1 MVGGCEQM
9 FAAAGVRYAG
19 ADFVFISFVSFS
31 MTSCVLK
38 ADMIS
43 YSCRKFKLRRNVY
56 CFT

>member
-1 MVGGCEQM
+1 M